1 MPPEIKELVQ
11 LIGAPAVMVLLLM
24 LRDWFNGRSTAKQDD
39 AITNFSVEFNAERK
53 VAQERLLEQEQKNN
67 HLYAELSDLKS
78 KYAYE
83 AGRRD
88 EMTAE
93 MERKQNEWNTKS
105 NAFDAT
111 IREMQ
116 TSILDLQKNQRDN
129 QAKIR
134 ELEAQIVTLNQRIA
148 DKDGEISTLKATVTQ
163 LETEKAQLL
172 DLNTELR
179 KQVDERNARID
190 NLSLLNQRAQEA
202 SIPTDNT
209 QAIPH
214 MSVDDT
220 EHPLPIPASGS
231 EPDTNEPPLS
241 SAA

>member
-24 LRDWFNGRSTAKQDD
+24 LRDWFNGRSAAKQDN
-39 AITNFSVEFNAERK
+39 AITDFAVNNAAERK
-53 VAQERLLEQEQKNN
+53 ELQQSVNHLSAELTTLKVERGRDEGRLIEIKEAMERERAEWKQER
-67 HLYAELSDLKS
+67 
-78 KYAYE
+78 
-83 AGRRD
+83 
-88 EMTAE
+88 TA
-93 MERKQNEWNTKS
+93 T
-105 NAFDAT
+105 DAT

-231 EPDTNEPPLS
+231 EPITHDPPQE